1 MARTFSLLNSIMMV
15 ALVLFLAFQ
24 PTVILAQSADQ
35 ELPPSVNHDQ
45 LIQGWRAQLDQ
56 ISSAIKREGIS
67 DDELLGFK
75 KDISEITD
83 GAQNLSDELTP
94 EIESLTSRL
103 EKLNLAA
110 NATLVTSTDAKDEE
124 QEATETEASEEAAQP
139 STTETP
145 AASTIIEQPSA
156 AAELSDSEIA
166 LNTEKAELESLIL
179 QMNAQLG
186 RTQVILLRVDE
197 ISESINDLR
206 RSKFTN
212 ELFHTSPLLISPTLW
227 VQAISDTPNLITGL
241 ATILL
246 SGLSRVW
253 AEIPFLF
260 LGSILLGALLSYG
273 LLHHFKLLQL
283 TERGDP
289 QNDTR
294 NRGVG
299 YGQGINALLR
309 IIRSLTLIVLTPGLV
324 LLTITQ
330 AGVVAERLADLLWT
344 LFASVAYFALARG
357 LSLAIFS
364 PKKPELRLTNID
376 DTRAVN
382 LHKTAM
388 VSLTI
393 ALIGFTLYEF
403 AKILV
408 ASDGIVVFT
417 LGLTSALFGASA
429 LLKYAM
435 REKSDDPDQQFIP
448 NVLVLKVL
456 GIFVFISLVIA
467 LIAPILGFPNLGAF
481 AVNQTILAGIIS
493 AIIYIV
499 FRFIDALLG
508 VEVDPTTGGV
518 PIITSSNK
526 RSQRRAQAKLLFSG
540 FAKVLFTLLGVIV
553 FAASWGLDTSSI
565 WSDIGRLFKEVKIGE
580 LIISPA
586 TILTALLFLVL
597 GILTTRA
604 LQRWFANRFLPTTNL
619 DVGLR
624 NSITTAIGYIGFI
637 ISAMIAFSQAGL
649 DLSNLAIV
657 AGALSLGI
665 GFGLQS
671 IVSNFVSGI
680 ILLAERPIKAGDWI
694 SVGGSEGTVKKISVR
709 STEIE
714 TFDRATVIMPN
725 ADFISGSVKNFMYGN
740 TIGRFIV
747 NVGVAY
753 DSDPNHVKDILLEC
767 AKNHPLV
774 LAYPESYVIFSD
786 FGASSL
792 DFELRGYLSDCGNG
806 LSVRSDLRFAIFQR
820 LKEEGIEI
828 PFPQQD
834 VYVKNLGDNSQA
846 TKSNAKPTQTTKS
859 NAPIPASRP
868 EPVTMRRDEIEDSGD
883 ADGR

>member
-1 MARTFSLLNSIMMV
+1 MTRTFSLLNSIMMV
-15 ALVLFLAFQ
+15 TLALFLAFQ
-24 PTVILAQSADQ
+24 PTVISAQSADQ

-75 KDISEITD
+75 KDISDITD
-83 GAQNLSDELTP
+83 NAQNFADELTP
-94 EIESLTSRL
+94 EIQSLTNRL
-103 EKLNLAA
+103 EKLNQAA
-110 NATLVTSTDAKDEE
+110 NASLVPPSDAKDEE
-124 QEATETEASEEAAQP
+124 QEASETETSEETEQP
-139 STTETP
+139 STTEPP
-145 AASTIIEQPSA
+145 AASTVIEQPS

-166 LNTEKAELESLIL
+166 LNTEKAELESRIL

-186 RTQVILLRVDE
+186 RTQVILLRVVE
-197 ISESINDLR
+197 ISEDINDLR

-212 ELFHTSPLLISPTLW
+212 ELFHTSPLLISPALW
-227 VQAISDTPNLITGL
+227 LQAISDTPNLITGL
-241 ATILL
+241 VTILL
-246 SGLSRVW
+246 SGLTRVW
-253 AEIPFLF
+253 TEIPFLF
-260 LGSILLGALLSYG
+260 LGSILFGALLSYG
-273 LLHHFKLLQL
+273 LLHHFKPLQL
-283 TERGDP
+283 TERSHP
-289 QNDTR
+289 QNNTKD
-294 NRGVG
+294 RGVG

-344 LFASVAYFALARG
+344 LFASVAYFSLARG

-364 PKKPELRLTNID
+364 PKKPELRLANID
-376 DTRAVN
+376 DTRATN

-388 VSLTI
+388 IGLTI

-429 LLKYAM
+429 LLKYALH
-435 REKSDDPDQQFIP
+435 EESDDPDQQFIP

-456 GIFVFISLVIA
+456 GIFVFLSLVVA
-467 LIAPILGFPNLGAF
+467 LIAPIFGFPNLGAF

-499 FRFIDALLG
+499 FRFVDALLN
-508 VEVDPTTGGV
+508 VEVDPKTGAV

-565 WSDIGRLFKEVKIGE
+565 SSDIGRLFKEVKIGE
-580 LIISPA
+580 LTISPA

-624 NSITTAIGYIGFI
+624 NSITTAIGYVGFI

-694 SVGGSEGTVKKISVR
+694 AVGGSEGTVKKISVR
-709 STEIE
+709 STQIE

-747 NVGVAY
+747 NVGVGY
-753 DSDPNHVKDILLEC
+753 DSDPNQVKEILLEC

-792 DFELRGYLSDCGNG
+792 DFQLRGYLADCGNG

-846 TKSNAKPTQTTKS
+846 TKSDTKPAKTTK
-859 NAPIPASRP
+859 NKTPIPASRP
-868 EPVTMRRDEIEDSGD
+868 EPVTMRRDEIEGSGD
-883 ADGR
+883 ADGK